1 MNCFYCPINPT
12 LFLVLLK
19 ASQEKGQRGEKGED
33 TTLMAESEDEPE
45 SLDKSERGE

>member
-33 TTLMAESEDEPE
+33 RI
-45 SLDKSERGE
+45 SLKHVYKSQSPSTQEVRG